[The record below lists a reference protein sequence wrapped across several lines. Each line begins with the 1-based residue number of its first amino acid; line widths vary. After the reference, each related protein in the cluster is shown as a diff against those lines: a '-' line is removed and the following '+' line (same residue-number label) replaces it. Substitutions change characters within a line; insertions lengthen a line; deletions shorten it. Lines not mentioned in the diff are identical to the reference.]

1 MLVYLNIF
9 RRIVGVIGQLKEV
22 VLIVISMSLY
32 SEDMSFLSGLGIFLS
47 IAASYFY
54 RRAAAAEKQIPRSRD
69 SDTDLEEDDN
79 REGDDNEQRDFNDR
93 SSSDAVEVERAPL
106 LPLEVESQRS

>member
-1 MLVYLNIF
+1 M
-9 RRIVGVIGQLKEV
+9 IGQLKEV
-22 VLIVISMSLY
+22 VLILISMSLY

-54 RRAAAAEKQIPRSRD
+54 RRAAATEKLIPRSHD

-79 REGDDNEQRDFNDR
+79 HEDDDNEQDDFNG
-93 SSSDAVEVERAPL
+93 SGSSDTVEVERAPL
-106 LPLEVESQRS
+106 LPLEVELQRS